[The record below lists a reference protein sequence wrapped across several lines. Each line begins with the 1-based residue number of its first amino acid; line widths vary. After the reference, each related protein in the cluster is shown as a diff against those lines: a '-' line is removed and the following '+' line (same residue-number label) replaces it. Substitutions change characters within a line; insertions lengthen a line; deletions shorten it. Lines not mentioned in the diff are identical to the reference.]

1 MANNEEMQ
9 FDPSFSGVLVRDGK
23 NGGMLTLTPVINGE
37 VTPSLGQAVINPE
50 EDSIVDAAKELLSKE
65 PVVDIAHNPQ
75 LKKIVEANIEEF
87 NPACL

>member
-9 FDPSFSGVLVRDGK
+9 FDSSFSGVFIRDGK

-50 EDSIVDAAKELLSKE
+50 TDSIIDAANELLSEE
-65 PVVDIAHNPQ
+65 PGIDIAYDPK
-75 LKKIVEANIEEF
+75 LKDVVEANIEEF